1 MCIRDSINA
10 EYGVRDTAMSGGKWI
25 STLRCVFTLSMVL
38 SSDCIGGFHPWK
50 VGSILEGLLK
60 SLGVKTQPDA
70 LSAGFDVDKC
80 ELDFTPVHDKLHGA
94 FQAME
99 FGSTAEIKQGAS
111 VEMGWDQELGCRDS
125 HAISRAQPPREG
137 HAELRAEPAVS
148 QSERGCRGH
157 GDCSER

>member
-1 MCIRDSINA
+1 MFYCAGFVFFFFFKQKTAYEMLRSLVGSEMCIRD
-10 EYGVRDTAMSGGKWI
+10 R
-25 STLRCVFTLSMVL
+25 
-38 SSDCIGGFHPWK
+38 
-50 VGSILEGLLK
+50 
-60 SLGVKTQPDA
+60 
-70 LSAGFDVDKC
+70 
-80 ELDFTPVHDKLHGA
+80 VHDKLHGA

-157 GDCSER
+157 GDCSERVHVPGRVDRV